1 MPVKPS
7 MISNVLHQ
15 HATLLQHETGVDPKE
30 YTPRSLR
37 AGSAMALLLGGCDN
51 LVVKLVGRWHSDSMI
66 EYLHQAAL
74 PIYKQ
79 LSSKMFA
86 NGGHNFPVN
95 TFVTVH

>member
-1 MPVKPS
+1 MDPS
-7 MISNVLHQ
+7 
-15 HATLLQHETGVDPKE
+15 E
-30 YTPRSLR
+30 YIPRSLR
-37 AGSAMALLLGGCDN
+37 AGGAMALLLGGCDD
-51 LVVKLVGRWHSDSMI
+51 LVMKFVGCWHSNSMI

-86 NGGHNFPVN
+86 NCGHSFPAN

>member
-1 MPVKPS
+1 
-7 MISNVLHQ
+7 MISKALRH
-15 HATLLQHETGVDPKE
+15 HAELLQHKTGVDLSD

-37 AGSAMALLLGGCDN
+37 AGGAMALLLGGCDD
-51 LVVKLVGRWHSDSMI
+51 LVVKLVGRWHTDLMM

-86 NGGHNFPVN
+86 NGGHSFPAN